1 MSIYIRYYE
10 DLWKDTSLTHTDV
23 LALNKILSLSNIRG
37 YYFGSYAWLADYLRI
52 SPKHLNVVLG
62 NLQSKGYIELKT
74 LKLKF
79 GLTQDIIEPTE
90 KLWAVKRDS
99 RESGEEEAATG
110 IEDSHEDYSY
120 DIKGLIKKLEAEASD
135 EEYGF

>member
-10 DLWKDTSLTHTDV
+10 DLWKDTSLSHTDV

-110 IEDSHEDYSY
+110 IEDSHENYSY
-120 DIKGLIKKLEAEASD
+120 DIEKLIKKLET

>member
-10 DLWKDTSLTHTDV
+10 DLWRDTSLSHTDV

-52 SPKHLNVVLG
+52 SQRRLKDVLN
-62 NLQSKGYIELKT
+62 NLEKKGYIELLT
-74 LKLKF
+74 LELKF
-79 GLTQDIIEPTE
+79 GLTQDIIRPTE

-110 IEDSHEDYSY
+110 IEDNHENYSY
-120 DIKGLIKKLEAEASD
+120 DIKKLIKKLEV

>member
-10 DLWKDTSLTHTDV
+10 DLWRDTSLSHTDV

-52 SPKHLNVVLG
+52 SQRRLKDVLN
-62 NLQSKGYIELKT
+62 NLEKKGYIELLT
-74 LKLKF
+74 LELKF
-79 GLTQDIIEPTE
+79 GLTQDIIRPTE